1 MARPFGDVVLR
12 GVVAALALL
21 GFVILVAPVVIVLT
35 LSFTSAPTLKFPP
48 PGWSLRWYEA
58 LLSPAQSSHIHAAA
72 LNSVL
77 VAVASTSLG
86 VLVALPAALGLRRM
100 PVNRSK
106 GWDLF
111 FTSPLI
117 LPLLA
122 YGLAA
127 LIFFSA
133 VGLPPSLASM
143 VIGHSVVTA
152 PLILRTTYA
161 SVLQL
166 DPALVESSDVLG
178 ASRLHTFRRVTLPLL
193 APGVAAGA
201 FLAFVFSFDNVP
213 VSLFLSTPTT
223 DMLPIRLWGMMEVA
237 LDVRVAAASGLLIVA
252 TMLLL
257 LAAERLFGFSRY
269 VG

>member
-1 MARPFGDVVLR
+1 MARRLPDMALR
-12 GVVAALALL
+12 GAIVAAALL
-21 GFVILVAPVVIVLT
+21 GLVILLAPVVIVLA

-48 PGWSLRWYEA
+48 PGWSLRWYAA
-58 LLSPAQSSHIHAAA
+58 LVSPGQSGFIHAAA
-72 LNSVL
+72 LNSVV

-86 VLVALPAALGLRRM
+86 ILVALPAALGLRRM
-100 PVNRSK
+100 PVNSSK
-106 GWDLF
+106 AWDFF

-133 VGLPPSLASM
+133 AGLPPSLGSM
-143 VIGHSVVTA
+143 VIGHAVVTA
-152 PLILRTTYA
+152 PLILRTAYA

-166 DPALVESSDVLG
+166 DPALVESSEVLG
-178 ASRLHTFRRVTLPLL
+178 ASRWYTFRRVTLPLL
-193 APGVAAGA
+193 APGVATGA

-237 LDVRVAAASGLLIVA
+237 LDVRIAAVSGVLILA

-257 LAAERLFGFSRY
+257 LGAERVFNFSRH
-269 VG
+269 VR